1 MPTPFDIISG
11 SLKDIGALEAGEVP
25 TADAAQD
32 ALFMLNS
39 MIDQWS
45 NEDMMV
51 FNITE
56 IIFNVVPGQ
65 VQYTIGNNPTTLNF
79 VGANFTG
86 TFSGNV
92 LTVTGITQGA
102 VAQGQYLSGLNIP
115 EGTQIVQPL
124 TGAGGNVNEVGTYQL
139 NISQPVQTPV
149 YTGYISATTLTV
161 TAVTSGFVG
170 VGSTISGTGVTGGT
184 TITGLLTGTGGI
196 GTYTVSVSQTA
207 GSSGSPITITGSV
220 VATTIQAY
228 YQKPLGID
236 SAYVRVNTSQS
247 SGSPILTG
255 GIDYPVAVLNLENY
269 NSIGLKTLNGPWP
282 KALYFNAGSDSANLF
297 LWPSPSQGEV
307 HMFAKT
313 LFYGWQ
319 NLNEDLH
326 LPQGYTNALRW
337 CLAERLLPM
346 YGKTNQAIVG
356 MIATFAAQA
365 KATLKRTNMAPMQV
379 SRYQD
384 ALLMSRAKDA
394 GWILTGGFTN

>member
-25 TADAAQD
+25 NADAAQD

-45 NEDMMV
+45 NEEMMV
-51 FNITE
+51 FNMTE

-65 VQYTIGNNPTTLNF
+65 IQYTIGPDPTTQNF

-86 TFSGNV
+86 TFNNNI

-102 VAQGQYLSGLNIP
+102 VAQGQYLSGPNIP
-115 EGTQIVQPL
+115 EGTQIVQFL

-139 NISQPVQTPV
+139 NITQPVQTPV
-149 YTGYISATTLTV
+149 YTGSISGTTLTV
-161 TAVTSGFVG
+161 TAVASGFVG

-184 TITGLLTGTGGI
+184 TITGLGTGTGGI
-196 GTYTVSVSQTA
+196 GTYTVSASQTVA
-207 GSSGSPITITGSV
+207 STTITGTV

-228 YQKPLGID
+228 YQKPLQID
-236 SAYVRVNTSQS
+236 SCYVRINTSQS
-247 SGSPILTG
+247 GSPVING

-282 KALYFNAGSDSANLF
+282 KALYFNPGSDSGNLF
-297 LWPSPSQGEV
+297 LWPNPSQGEV

-319 NLNEDLH
+319 NLNEDIL

-346 YGKTNQAIVG
+346 YGKSNPAILG
-356 MIATFAAQA
+356 MITTFAAQA

-394 GWILTGGFTN
+394 GWILTGGFTQ